1 MKEKKDKEQKEEN
14 LNTDSKED
22 KKSKGN
28 GDYLKSLVTEGAINQ
43 SLVAE
48 ELLEEIELLKKDNE
62 DLKKSCDEC
71 MDRIKRIQADYE
83 NYRKRTL
90 REQLELIKRANKDL
104 IDKFL
109 PVLDSFE
116 NALSPSGQSEESEDE
131 FHKGVR
137 MIYSKL
143 MEVLGKEG
151 LTVIDPEGKEFDPRI
166 CEAAVTEVSNE
177 FKDHH
182 VISVLRKG
190 YMLNGYVI
198 RPAVVKVCVKK

>member
-71 MDRIKRIQADYE
+71 MDRIKRTQADYE

-116 NALSPSGQSEESEDE
+116 NALNPSGQSEESEDE

-137 MIYSKL
+137 MIYGKL